1 MSGVNLDA
9 WVLKMRARDPTLS
22 SEENEVLRDSVKEVV
37 QIEADRDIVR
47 EQDRCDQSH
56 LLLRGWACRYLT
68 LADGRRQIVALHLPG
83 DFVDLHS
90 FPLKTMDHSVAT
102 LTPCAIAV
110 VPHERL
116 KRITETRP
124 HLTRVLWLS
133 TLIDAAILR
142 QWMLGAGRR
151 SAVER
156 TAHLFC
162 EMFMRLRTIDAVE
175 GARFAFPLTQLE
187 LADALGVTA
196 VHTNRVI
203 QGLKRSNMLSW
214 RGQVVEILDL
224 QRLRRMAEFDP
235 TYLSVEPEPR

>member
-1 MSGVNLDA
+1 M
-9 WVLKMRARDPTLS
+9 KMRARDQTLS
-22 SEENEVLRDSVKEVV
+22 AEENAVLREAVADVV
-37 QIEADRDIVR
+37 QFEADRDIVR
-47 EQDRCDQSH
+47 EHDRCDQSH
-56 LLLRGWACRYLT
+56 LLMHGWACRYLT

-90 FPLKTMDHSVAT
+90 FPFKRMDHSVAT

-116 KRITETRP
+116 KRITETQP

-156 TAHLFC
+156 AAHLFC
-162 EMFMRLRTIDAVE
+162 EIFVRLRTIEAVD

-187 LADALGVTA
+187 LADTLGVTP

-203 QGLKRSNMLSW
+203 QGLKRSEVLSW
-214 RGQVVEILDL
+214 RGQVVEILDP
-224 QRLRRMAEFDP
+224 QRLGRMAEFDP
-235 TYLSVEPEPR
+235 TYLALEPERR